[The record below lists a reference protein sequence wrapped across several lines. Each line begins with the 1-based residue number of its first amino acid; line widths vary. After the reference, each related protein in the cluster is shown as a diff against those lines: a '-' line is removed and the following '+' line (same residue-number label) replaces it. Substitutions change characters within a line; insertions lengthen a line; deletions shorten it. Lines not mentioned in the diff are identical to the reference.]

1 MTYVDPNTCW
11 DEPDNFCDRCDAP
24 LIASQGALCD
34 PCHRAT
40 YGGGR

>member
-11 DEPDNFCDRCDAP
+11 DELNRCDRCGTSLP
-24 LIASQGALCD
+24 ASDGAFCD
-34 PCHRAT
+34 PCRRAT